1 MNLEALLDA
10 PKKKVETYLNEVSYG
25 VDPNYVPSLFA
36 IEFVNFIK
44 LVNGS
49 AGEENTTPV
58 LHYRML
64 DTLASPEPN
73 CANMLFRG
81 AAKTTVFAEY
91 LFLYLATYGELPD
104 FGRVDLA
111 LYVSDS
117 MDNGVKN
124 LRKNLE
130 YRYSE
135 SEFLKEYVP
144 EAKFTDSRWEFIN
157 ADGKRLIIKG
167 YGAKTGVRGTKE
179 LGKRPQLAVLDDLV
193 SDEDARSATIIAAIE
208 DTVYKAVDHAL
219 HPTRRKTIWNGTPF
233 NMRDPL
239 YKAIESGAWKV
250 NVFPVCERFPCSRE
264 EFRGAWEDRFTYDAI
279 LAAYTKAVLAGRVD
293 AFMQEL
299 MLRIMSDEER
309 VILDS
314 EIRWYSRTALLKQQ
328 SAYNFYI
335 TTDFATSAKE
345 KADYAVISVWA
356 INSAGWWFWVD
367 GVCEQ
372 QLMDK
377 TLDDVFHFA
386 QLYRPLEV
394 GFETN
399 GQQGGFIPL
408 IQRKMLTDN
417 VWFNIA
423 KARNSKEL
431 GFRSEADK
439 TTRFMQITP
448 EIKAGHIL
456 FPKEMQNHPAMI
468 EMKEELSL
476 FTRGGFKSRHDDFAD
491 TISMLNNFDPIK
503 PSGETISM
511 TKTKDGY
518 WAPDIEEEE
527 VHTKDSYIV

>member
-91 LFLYLATYGELPD
+91 LFLYLATYGELPE

-157 ADGKRLIIKG
+157 ADGKRLIVKG
-167 YGAKTGVRGTKE
+167 YGAQTGVRGTKE

-193 SDEDARSATIIAAIE
+193 SDEDARSATVIATIE
-208 DTVYKAVDHAL
+208 DTVYKAIDHAL
-219 HPTRRKTIWNGTPF
+219 HPTRKKIIWNGTPF
-233 NMRDPL
+233 NLRDPL

-250 NVFPVCERFPCSRE
+250 NVFPVCERFPCSR
-264 EFRGAWEDRFTYDAI
+264 
-279 LAAYTKAVLAGRVD
+279 
-293 AFMQEL
+293 
-299 MLRIMSDEER
+299 
-309 VILDS
+309 
-314 EIRWYSRTALLKQQ
+314 
-328 SAYNFYI
+328 
-335 TTDFATSAKE
+335 
-345 KADYAVISVWA
+345 
-356 INSAGWWFWVD
+356 
-367 GVCEQ
+367 
-372 QLMDK
+372 
-377 TLDDVFHFA
+377 
-386 QLYRPLEV
+386 
-394 GFETN
+394 
-399 GQQGGFIPL
+399 
-408 IQRKMLTDN
+408 
-417 VWFNIA
+417 
-423 KARNSKEL
+423 
-431 GFRSEADK
+431 
-439 TTRFMQITP
+439 
-448 EIKAGHIL
+448 
-456 FPKEMQNHPAMI
+456 
-468 EMKEELSL
+468 
-476 FTRGGFKSRHDDFAD
+476 
-491 TISMLNNFDPIK
+491 
-503 PSGETISM
+503 
-511 TKTKDGY
+511 
-518 WAPDIEEEE
+518 
-527 VHTKDSYIV
+527 